1 MVSTSIRSSLQT
13 STPKTMTLQELNQLV
28 ALGEGLH
35 LEFKRRVPK
44 DARIAREVIAL
55 ANTKGGR
62 ILLGVSDDGT
72 VRGVGDVAE
81 EEFVLRRALQ
91 AHCRP
96 PAEYTTERVPVADRR
111 DVIVV
116 SVPESAQKPHFL
128 VIDGQRSPGT
138 AYLRAGEMS
147 VEASPEAVQLMREE
161 KSARGATFEFGE
173 NEMLLMRYL
182 EDYARVTVDQFARMA
197 GISPER
203 ASETLVALAKANIL
217 RLQADREE
225 DYFTL
230 AYGEK

>member
-1 MVSTSIRSSLQT
+1 
-13 STPKTMTLQELNQLV
+13 
-28 ALGEGLH
+28 
-35 LEFKRRVPK
+35 
-44 DARIAREVIAL
+44 
-55 ANTKGGR
+55 
-62 ILLGVSDDGT
+62 
-72 VRGVGDVAE
+72 
-81 EEFVLRRALQ
+81 
-91 AHCRP
+91 
-96 PAEYTTERVPVADRR
+96 
-111 DVIVV
+111 
-116 SVPESAQKPHFL
+116 
-128 VIDGQRSPGT
+128 
-138 AYLRAGEMS
+138 MS

-161 KSARGATFEFGE
+161 KNARGATFEFGE